1 MYKIEISSFWID
13 MIGKTVLYSVTAVVT
28 FIIAIKMIRVVIRD
42 WHIKNETTVNIA
54 MLILAIII
62 LSITFKT
69 LYAILNIWGILE
81 ISVV

>member
-28 FIIAIKMIRVVIRD
+28 FIIAIKLIHVTIRD
-42 WHIKNETTVNIA
+42 WHIKDEFSMNITIF
-54 MLILAIII
+54 ILALVA
-62 LSITFKT
+62 LSIAFNAVY
-69 LYAILNIWGILE
+69 LILNIWGILE